1 MKHQDGVF
9 RGVRNTGL
17 YYQGWLPEG
26 EARAVLLIVH
36 GLAEHSGRYMN
47 LVNRF
52 VPLGYAVYGIDHIG
66 HGRSE
71 GRRLHVDRFADYT
84 EPLKTF
90 SDRVRAWHPDRP
102 VILVGHSMGGL
113 IGALHLMAHQGQ
125 YTGAVL
131 SGPAVKVPGNI
142 APATLVIGRLLSVLI
157 PTLGL
162 VLLEAE
168 GVSRD
173 PAVVK
178 AYLADPLVCRG
189 KVTARLGA
197 EMLAAMERVGA
208 EANLITLPVLI
219 LQGGADRLVDPS
231 GALMLHEKIASA
243 DKKLIVYEGFF
254 HEVFNEPEHDRVLSD
269 VERWLAGHLPARP
282 QPGRTVTHYPGV
294 SGE

>member
-1 MKHQDGVF
+1 M
-9 RGVRNTGL
+9 GVRKAAL

-26 EARAVLLIVH
+26 EIRAVLLVVH

-71 GRRLHVDRFADYT
+71 GRRLYVESFADYT
-84 EPLKTF
+84 GPLQTYA
-90 SDRVRAWHPDRP
+90 DMVRCRQPDKP
-102 VILVGHSMGGL
+102 VFLVGHSMGGL
-113 IGALHLMAHQGQ
+113 IGALHLIARQEELA
-125 YTGAVL
+125 GAIL
-131 SGPAVKVPGNI
+131 SGPAIKAPGNVPRAVI
-142 APATLVIGRLLSVLI
+142 FIGRMLSVLL
-157 PTLGL
+157 PRLGM

-178 AYLADPLVCRG
+178 AYLADPLVFRG
-189 KVTARLGA
+189 KMTARLGA
-197 EMLAAMERVGA
+197 ELLGAMERIRA
-208 EANLITLPVLI
+208 EADRIRLPLLI

-231 GALMLHEKIASA
+231 GARMLYEKAAST
-243 DKKLIVYEGFF
+243 DKKLIVYEGLY

-269 VERWLAGHLPARP
+269 VEQWLEGHLPIRK
-282 QPGRTVTHYPGV
+282 
-294 SGE
+294 